1 MTQHHCN
8 THVYC
13 RCVRYD
19 DGWKADGCHVVNN
32 LLLGVDQHVDCSC
45 QQVAVSYAVLIDMPR
60 PPSTVGYTVWFHVCC
75 FFCIASFTI
84 DLLLCISLSGC
95 MVLGDWPKLP
105 DKTPTTV
112 EHRSLRVPAGPEK
125 SWKWRKKNPAL
136 KGPEFGHSSWRSP
149 EKVLIF
155 GQSGPEKSHQPARQ
169 SAMH

>member
-19 DGWKADGCHVVNN
+19 DGWTAGGCHVVNN

-95 MVLGDWPKLP
+95 MVLGA
-105 DKTPTTV
+105 V
-112 EHRSLRVPAGPEK
+112 AAGGRGRGGHMPPGAEGGGRRQGVGGNFF
-125 SWKWRKKNPAL
+125 RKEN
-136 KGPEFGHSSWRSP
+136 ECSISSVNCYEVRGHSHNAYSYENP
-149 EKVLIF
+149 
-155 GQSGPEKSHQPARQ
+155 
-169 SAMH
+169 